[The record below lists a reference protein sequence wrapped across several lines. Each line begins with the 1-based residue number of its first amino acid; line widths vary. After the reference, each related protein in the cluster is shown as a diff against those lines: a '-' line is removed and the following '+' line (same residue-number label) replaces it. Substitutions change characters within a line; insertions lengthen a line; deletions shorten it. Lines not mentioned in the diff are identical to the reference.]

1 MNITEI
7 IDVDDHND
15 NDNNIMIEV
24 SPLFLLI
31 SIIPCALSIICVI
44 SFSMFKFI
52 KVLINKK

>member
-7 IDVDDHND
+7 KDDNYTDD
-15 NDNNIMIEV
+15 NDNNIIIEI

-44 SFSMFKFI
+44 SISIYRFI
-52 KVLINKK
+52 KILFNK